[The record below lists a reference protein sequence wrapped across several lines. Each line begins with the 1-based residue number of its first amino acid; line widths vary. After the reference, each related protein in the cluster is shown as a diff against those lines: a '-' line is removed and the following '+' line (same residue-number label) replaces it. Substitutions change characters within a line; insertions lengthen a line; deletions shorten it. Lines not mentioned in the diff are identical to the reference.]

1 MRRFSTATE
10 RSDARRRFDKTEHE
24 HPQTGTMRSAVHIRI
39 VATLIKRP
47 NGLLQFARR
56 LIPHLG
62 EPPPEAPVAY
72 PAAGRHFTI
81 GP

>member
-1 MRRFSTATE
+1 
-10 RSDARRRFDKTEHE
+10 
-24 HPQTGTMRSAVHIRI
+24 MRSAVHIRI